1 MANEF
6 ATIAIGGTLRVSLI
20 AQIGENRSL
29 QAFRENIK
37 SPTDAASSQCNDR
50 LEKGVPARPRRACFI
65 SSQLLPGGDLSRFFD
80 EVENFFAG
88 HDAPKCLGYLI
99 LYGRLLMSNRMILA
113 AKNFLSTPGISITKK
128 HHAQK
133 KSRHRCPPPL
143 DT

>member
-20 AQIGENRSL
+20 AEIGRTVPYKPSGKTSKVRPMPRVVNVMIGLRK
-29 QAFRENIK
+29 AFQR
-37 SPTDAASSQCNDR
+37 
-50 LEKGVPARPRRACFI
+50 ARRRACFI
-65 SSQLLPGGDLSRFFD
+65 SSKLFPGGDFSRFFD

-88 HDAPKCLGYLI
+88 HDATKCLGYLI
-99 LYGRLLMSNRMILA
+99 LYGRLLRSNRMILT
-113 AKNFLSTPGISITKK
+113 AKNFLSTHGNSITKK